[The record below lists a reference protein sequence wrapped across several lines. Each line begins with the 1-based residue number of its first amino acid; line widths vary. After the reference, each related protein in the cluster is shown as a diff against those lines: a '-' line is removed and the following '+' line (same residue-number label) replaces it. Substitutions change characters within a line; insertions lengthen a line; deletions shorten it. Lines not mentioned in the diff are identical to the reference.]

1 MNDRAKGT
9 SMFGL
14 VLALGFALSWFSH
27 VHPAEMPF
35 FGPWEFSW
43 TEYLGSVLALTWYF
57 RGIVRM
63 LPAARPAF
71 WRRAAYTVGVAS
83 MYAVT
88 QTTLTY
94 LALHLF
100 AATQVQQFVLHDVG
114 PFLVAL
120 AWPGDALEAGMPP
133 SFLGC
138 LQRRAIPALL
148 RIVQQPAVAALL
160 FILLL
165 LGQVTPAV
173 VFRMM
178 LDRHFFD
185 AMNILMA
192 VDGVLFWCLVLDPR
206 PQPQAAVSFLT
217 RMALAFVVMLPVM
230 PIGAYIAFTSHMLYG
245 FYDFCGRLEWFSPST
260 DQCLGG
266 LILWI
271 PSGLMSSV
279 AILLPLN
286 AMRLADERE
295 ERRVDVDKAFIQ
307 IGGRQVDASAWT
319 GR

>member
-1 MNDRAKGT
+1 
-9 SMFGL
+9 MFAL
-14 VLALGFALSWFSH
+14 VLVLGLALSWLSD
-27 VHPAEMPF
+27 VHPAAMPF

-43 TEYLGSVLALTWYF
+43 AEYLGSVLALTWYF
-57 RGIVRM
+57 RGVVSM
-63 LPAARPAF
+63 SPAARPAL
-71 WRRAAYTVGVAS
+71 WRRASYTIGVAS

-88 QTTLTY
+88 QTRLAY

-100 AATQVQQFVLHDVG
+100 AATQAQQFVLHDTG

-120 AWPGDALEAGMPP
+120 GWPGDGLQQGIPP
-133 SFLGC
+133 SLLRR
-138 LQRRAIPALL
+138 LQWRPIPMLL
-148 RIVQQPAVAALL
+148 RILRQPAVAALL

-165 LGQVTPAV
+165 IGQVAPGV

-178 LDRHFFD
+178 LDRRFLD

-206 PQPQAAVSFLT
+206 PRPHATVSFLT
-217 RMALAFVVMLPVM
+217 RMALVFVVMLPVM
-230 PIGAYIAFTSHMLYG
+230 PIGAYITFTSHMLYG
-245 FYDFCGRLEWFSPST
+245 FYDYCGRLEWLSPSS

-295 ERRVDVDKAFIQ
+295 ERLVGRTLIK
-307 IGGRQVDASAWT
+307 IGERQVDPSAWT